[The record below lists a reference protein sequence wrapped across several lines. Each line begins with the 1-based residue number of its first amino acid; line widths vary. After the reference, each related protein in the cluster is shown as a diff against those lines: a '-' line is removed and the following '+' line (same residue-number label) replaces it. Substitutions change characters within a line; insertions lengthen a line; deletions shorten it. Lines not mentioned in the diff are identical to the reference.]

1 VVVELEA
8 VVAIYVAAILS
19 VKIAENW
26 PELVWMNS
34 GGEVGNHPASKSP
47 NAVKTLI
54 VQDSR
59 HGRPPVW
66 EIEVTLLRF
75 FEECKPEMSVLF

>member
-26 PELVWMNS
+26 PELVWTNS
-34 GGEVGNHPASKSP
+34 GGEVGNHPASKSS
-47 NAVKTLI
+47 NAVKALI

-66 EIEVTLLRF
+66 EIDITLFRL
-75 FEECKPEMSVLF
+75 FEECKRDVRFI